1 MAIKPEDFAKELE
14 KQLLDYSDV
23 VIEIV
28 DDVTHQ
34 VGDLV
39 MEEIKNH
46 ITFDE
51 KTGDYI
57 KSFSLKST
65 KTRTNRS
72 RIWYVLKPHYR
83 LTHLL
88 EKGHALLSGGRS
100 RAFPHIKYGD
110 ELANIK
116 FPELL
121 KEAIEKNAKR

>member
-14 KQLLDYSDV
+14 KQLLNYSDE

-72 RIWYVLKPHYR
+72 RIWHVLKPHYR

-121 KEAIEKNAKR
+121 KEAIKKNAKR

>member
-1 MAIKPEDFAKELE
+1 MAIKPEDFAKELA
-14 KQLLDYSDV
+14 KHLLNYSDE

-72 RIWYVLKPHYR
+72 RIWHVLKPHYR

-121 KEAIEKNAKR
+121 KEAIKKNAKR